1 MASTSSVPNLSP
13 GIMIEASPGSYPY
26 PPALAKYEDVVSNPK
41 LFISTLE
48 KLHSAMGTKFMIPV
62 IGGKELDLHR
72 LFVEVTSRGGIEK
85 LVREKKWKEVTA
97 VFNFPSSATN
107 ASFVLRKYYIS
118 LLHHYEQIYYFKA
131 KNWVPSSDFVNTPH
145 KTPMSA
151 RGGYAVSALPVTPGS
166 GVPQQNINSGMPG
179 SQGNHPAPLTG
190 TSVTG
195 IIDGKFDSGYLVT
208 ITIGSQKLKGVLYQA
223 AECTAQPVPQYQP
236 VMVPYAADAIV
247 AGVTAS
253 GSQRRKRRK
262 KSEIKR
268 RDPAH
273 PKPNRSGY
281 NFFFAEQHARLKT
294 LHPGKDREISKM
306 IGELWTNLNETER
319 SVSLNVIITLDMN
332 TKVNLLRT
340 YFVMQ
345 VYQETAMKDKER
357 YKTEMEGYREKIRT
371 GQITPNMANPS
382 VQQKLAGPDVTMVD
396 VKVGESD
403 GAFSSLQGQENVS
416 SGKSQS
422 GGLDD
427 EDMNMEND
435 LAIEASQGMEG
446 AGGNDETGAL
456 DAGKRVDKEVKTG
469 KTA

>member
-13 GIMIEASPGSYPY
+13 GMMIEASPGSYPY
-26 PPALAKYEDVVSNPK
+26 PPALAKYEDVVQSQALSP
-41 LFISTLE
+41 LWRSFILPW
-48 KLHSAMGTKFMIPV
+48 TKFMLCDEFIVNLVDPL

-118 LLHHYEQIYYFKA
+118 LLHHYEQIYYFKPRIGFHLLVITLLKGLLRQHPTQDA
-131 KNWVPSSDFVNTPH
+131 HVSSRRLCCICIASN
-145 KTPMSA
+145 SC
-151 RGGYAVSALPVTPGS
+151 S

-190 TSVTG
+190 TS
-195 IIDGKFDSGYLVT
+195 
-208 ITIGSQKLKGVLYQA
+208 GVLYQA
-223 AECTAQPVPQYQP
+223 AEGTAQPVPQYQP

-319 SVSLNVIITLDMN
+319 SV
-332 TKVNLLRT
+332 
-340 YFVMQ
+340 
-345 VYQETAMKDKER
+345 YQETAMKDKER

-371 GQITPNMANPS
+371 GQITPNTANPS

-435 LAIEASQGMEG
+435 LDIEASQGMEG

-456 DAGKRVDKEVKTG
+456 DAGKE
-469 KTA
+469 

>member
-13 GIMIEASPGSYPY
+13 GMMIEASPGSYPY

-97 VFNFPSSATN
+97 VFKFPSSATN

-131 KNWVPSSDFVNTPH
+131 KNWVPSSDFVNAPH

-179 SQGNHPAPLTG
+179 SQGTLAVAHPGNHPAPLTG

-223 AECTAQPVPQYQP
+223 AEGTAQPVPQYQP

-319 SVSLNVIITLDMN
+319 SV
-332 TKVNLLRT
+332 
-340 YFVMQ
+340 
-345 VYQETAMKDKER
+345 YQETAMKDKDR

-371 GQITPNMANPS
+371 GQITPNTANPS
-382 VQQKLAGPDVTMVD
+382 VHRKLAGPDVTMVD
-396 VKVGESD
+396 VKLGESD

-422 GGLDD
+422 GGRDD
-427 EDMNMEND
+427 EDMIMEND
-435 LAIEASQGMEG
+435 LDIDASQRMEG
-446 AGGNDETGAL
+446 TGGNDETGAL
-456 DAGKRVDKEVKTG
+456 DAGKRVDKQVETA

>member
-13 GIMIEASPGSYPY
+13 GMMIEASPGSYPY
-26 PPALAKYEDVVSNPK
+26 PPALAKYEDVVQSQALSP
-41 LFISTLE
+41 LWRSFILPW
-48 KLHSAMGTKFMIPV
+48 TKFMLCDEFIVNLVDPL

-118 LLHHYEQIYYFKA
+118 LLHHYEQIYYFK
-131 KNWVPSSDFVNTPH
+131 PRIDFVNTPH

-151 RGGYAVSALPVTPGS
+151 RGGYAVSALPVTPALECHS
-166 GVPQQNINSGMPG
+166 R
-179 SQGNHPAPLTG
+179 
-190 TSVTG
+190 TS
-195 IIDGKFDSGYLVT
+195 IQACLDLK
-208 ITIGSQKLKGVLYQA
+208 KLKGVLYQA
-223 AECTAQPVPQYQP
+223 AEGTAQPVPQYQP

-319 SVSLNVIITLDMN
+319 SV
-332 TKVNLLRT
+332 
-340 YFVMQ
+340 
-345 VYQETAMKDKER
+345 YQETAMKDKER

-371 GQITPNMANPS
+371 GQITPNTANPS

-435 LAIEASQGMEG
+435 LDIEASQGMEG

-456 DAGKRVDKEVKTG
+456 DAGKE
-469 KTA
+469 

>member
-1 MASTSSVPNLSP
+1 MKMLCPIPSFFYL
-13 GIMIEASPGSYPY
+13 
-26 PPALAKYEDVVSNPK
+26 
-41 LFISTLE
+41 TLE

-85 LVREKKWKEVTA
+85 EKKRNGKSYA

-118 LLHHYEQIYYFKA
+118 LLHHYEQLYYFKA
-131 KNWVPSSDFVNTPH
+131 RIGLRQHPH

-179 SQGNHPAPLTG
+179 SQGTLAVAHPGNHPAPLTG
-190 TSVTG
+190 TSVKG

-223 AECTAQPVPQYQP
+223 AEGTAQPVPQYQP

-319 SVSLNVIITLDMN
+319 SV
-332 TKVNLLRT
+332 
-340 YFVMQ
+340 
-345 VYQETAMKDKER
+345 YQETAMKDKER

-371 GQITPNMANPS
+371 GQITPNTANPS

-435 LAIEASQGMEG
+435 LDIEASQGMEG